1 MAHRRRERG
10 NPARGSG
17 TVNIGTG
24 NLLVTAVIAVT
35 STEQLNMANLYL
47 LTATFAVLLFS
58 VRAMFAHVAIAGVSY
73 AAVLALGPE
82 TVATPLNAWLAVFGS
97 IAVMASVVLGLVST
111 LRLAATVDPLTGLAN
126 RRAWDERADDEME
139 RARRA
144 GTALT
149 VVLVDLDGFKE
160 VNDRDG
166 HAAGDRL
173 LQTIAKA
180 WQTQVR
186 EGGDF
191 LARIGGDEFAVL
203 APGTDQVEIRRL
215 IMRFEEITPS
225 GVTFSAGE
233 ATWDRVERAPD
244 LLRRA
249 DLAMYEA
256 KKLKRSRE
264 PDPPTV

>member
-1 MAHRRRERG
+1 
-10 NPARGSG
+10 
-17 TVNIGTG
+17 
-24 NLLVTAVIAVT
+24 
-35 STEQLNMANLYL
+35 MANLYL

-58 VRAMFAHVAIAGVSY
+58 VRTALAHVTAAGVCY
-73 AAVLALGPE
+73 GAVLAFGHPIE
-82 TVATPLNAWLAVFGS
+82 APLNAWLSVFGS
-97 IAVMASVVLGLVST
+97 IAVMAVVVWGLVST

-126 RRAWDERADDEME
+126 RRAWDDRVDEEME
-139 RARRA
+139 RSRRTGA
-144 GTALT
+144 ALT
-149 VVLVDLDGFKE
+149 VVLVDLDRFKE

-203 APGTDQVEIRRL
+203 APGTGRIEIHRL
-215 IMRFEEITPS
+215 IKRFEEITPP

-233 ATWDRVERAPD
+233 ATWDGVERAPD

-249 DLAMYEA
+249 DLAMYET
-256 KKLKRSRE
+256 KKLKRQR
-264 PDPPTV
+264 DPHPHTA